1 MDIDRIRGLGQ
12 EAARLE
18 AEATVI
24 AGELEQ
30 LDARR
35 NELRRRYEAALEE
48 MRRIL
53 AATAE
58 AASSANGEW
67 PDGGCAWCGE
77 PLRPRTIAKGEVCP
91 ECVARYGFDRVDHLP
106 RLSAEEADS
115 LPYGLIQVDRAGTV
129 VGYNRAEEAESGRRR
144 DRVIGRNF
152 FRDVAPCTA
161 VREFEGRFREM
172 VARGE
177 AAREAF
183 RYVFRLKERERLVG
197 ISLRFDPVLETG
209 VIAVVPLDEARAA

>member
-1 MDIDRIRGLGQ
+1 MDIDRIRGLRQ

-18 AEATVI
+18 AEATGI

-30 LDARR
+30 LDTRR
-35 NELRRRYEAALEE
+35 SELRRRYESAVEE

-53 AATAE
+53 AETAE
-58 AASSANGEW
+58 AASSAWGEW
-67 PDGGCAWCGE
+67 PEGGCAWCGD
-77 PLRPRTIAKGEVCP
+77 PLPARTTAKGEVCP
-91 ECVARYGFDRVDHLP
+91 DCVARYGFERLDHLP

-115 LPYGLIQVDRAGTV
+115 LPYGLIQVDREGTV

-144 DRVIGRNF
+144 ERVIGRNF
-152 FRDVAPCTA
+152 FRDVAPCTS
-161 VREFEGRFREM
+161 VREFEGRFHDM

-177 AAREAF
+177 SAREAF

-197 ISLRFDPVLETG
+197 ISLRFDPSLETG
-209 VIAVVPLDEARAA
+209 FIAVVPLDEARAP